1 VPHPRRA
8 NVKLAIPGGKVKNR
22 VLLLVLVLAC
32 APVFAQNTPQQD
44 KMKACNADAAKK
56 ELKGDQR
63 KAFMK
68 DCLAAK
74 TEAKEEKKAMM
85 PQQEKMKLC
94 NADAG
99 AKKLK
104 GSERKK
110 FMSACLKKKG

>member
-1 VPHPRRA
+1 M
-8 NVKLAIPGGKVKNR
+8 KNH
-22 VLLLVLVLAC
+22 VLFLLLVLAC

-44 KMKACNADAAKK
+44 KMKACNADAATK

-63 KAFMK
+63 QAFMK
-68 DCLAAK
+68 ECLAGK
-74 TEAKEEKKAMM
+74 SEAKAEKKAIS
-85 PQQEKMKLC
+85 PQQQQEKMKKC

>member
-1 VPHPRRA
+1 M
-8 NVKLAIPGGKVKNR
+8 KNHVLFL
-22 VLLLVLVLAC
+22 VLLLAC

-56 ELKGDQR
+56 ELKGDQH

-74 TEAKEEKKAMM
+74 TEAKEEKKATT
-85 PQQEKMKLC
+85 PQQEKMKKC

-104 GSERKK
+104 GDERKK
-110 FMSACLKKKG
+110 FMSQCLKS

>member
-1 VPHPRRA
+1 M
-8 NVKLAIPGGKVKNR
+8 KNH
-22 VLLLVLVLAC
+22 VLFLLLVLVS

-44 KMKACNADAAKK
+44 KMKACNTDAAKK

-63 KAFMK
+63 KAFIK

-74 TEAKEEKKAMM
+74 NEAKTEKKAMM